1 MTAMTERE
9 KLRQRLRG
17 MGVQAIYVEW
27 VEKSL
32 DTEER
37 LTSVNR
43 MLDAIDEGDYEDIT
57 DEG

>member
-1 MTAMTERE
+1 MAAMTERE